1 MSAQKTEAAAPAK
14 QQPKAKPAKKGGEAK
29 EAAPVMAVSDGRE
42 TKHAT
47 PRLKTFY
54 HEKVVPSLMESRGLK
69 NPFQVPRLVKVVIN
83 SGVSAA
89 RENVQILDSV
99 RYDLAMLAG
108 QWPQI
113 RKATKSISNFK
124 LRMGMPI
131 GLRVTL
137 RGDRMYEFLDRLISV
152 ASPRLRDFRGLD
164 ARGFDGR
171 GNYNLGLRDQ
181 MIFPEVNVEKA
192 LRQQGM
198 NITIVTTAGKDDLG
212 MELLRM
218 MGMPFKAAA
227 GGN

>member
-1 MSAQKTEAAAPAK
+1 
-14 QQPKAKPAKKGGEAK
+14 
-29 EAAPVMAVSDGRE
+29 MAVSDGRE
-42 TKHAT
+42 VKHAA
-47 PRLKTFY
+47 PRLKTY
-54 HEKVVPSLMESRGLK
+54 YQEKVVPSLMESRGLK
-69 NPFQVPRLVKVVIN
+69 NPFQVPRLVKIVIN

-89 RENVQILDSV
+89 RENVQILEAV

-108 QWPQI
+108 QWPQV
-113 RKATKSISNFK
+113 RRASKSISNFK

-192 LRQQGM
+192 VRQQGM
-198 NITIVTTAGKDDLG
+198 NITIVTTAGGDDLG
-212 MELLRM
+212 MELLRL